1 MPAGSLG
8 PMRPDPYVGG
18 PVPSSSR
25 IDRCAPPRSTPAF
38 GSDHLDAQISRPALQ
53 WHLFEVRVQFPR
65 FLGVVVPPFRPAEV
79 APSRKAAV
87 ASFQAIVPRPSTHR
101 LPPPIRPE
109 V

>member
-8 PMRPDPYVGG
+8 PMGPEPCVGG

-65 FLGVVVPPFRPAEV
+65 FLGVVRSSLRPAEV
-79 APSRKAAV
+79 APPRKAAG
-87 ASFQAIVPRPSTHR
+87 ASCQAIGPVAPTH
-101 LPPPIRPE
+101 
-109 V
+109 